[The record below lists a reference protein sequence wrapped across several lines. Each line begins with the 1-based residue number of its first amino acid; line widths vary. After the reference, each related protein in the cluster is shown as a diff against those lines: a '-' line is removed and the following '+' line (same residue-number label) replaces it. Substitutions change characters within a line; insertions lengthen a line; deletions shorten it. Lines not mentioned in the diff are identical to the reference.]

1 MISSCFDCGRNIDKQ
16 CQVSWIKFSYS
27 ESKVCLSV
35 LFLNSMRGWSAILCF
50 SLSVAPFSF
59 LRTGIWSCM
68 YRYQTAETCFAGSPF
83 SSAYITRS
91 NIDYDDY
98 GFCPDLLSNLSS
110 FNMMGFFFPCTD
122 WHLVGNRSSTRHDN
136 ALSLSTFPGINFLR
150 DR

>member
-1 MISSCFDCGRNIDKQ
+1 MSICVVSEQYEGLVCHSLLLPECGTILIS
-16 CQVSWIKFSYS
+16 
-27 ESKVCLSV
+27 E
-35 LFLNSMRGWSAILCF
+35 NS
-50 SLSVAPFSF
+50 
-59 LRTGIWSCM
+59 GIWSCM

-91 NIDYDDY
+91 NIDYDDH

-110 FNMMGFFFPCTD
+110 FNMMVFFFPCTD

-150 DR
+150 DSFSHIQSFSYFKCKSVVLNEAVKW